1 MWTCP
6 KCEREIV
13 HANKWH
19 YCEKVSLD
27 SLFVGK
33 KDELSL
39 IFDRI
44 LSHIIT
50 WENVVVST
58 TKNCI
63 VFVHHQTFLVI
74 KPMKNVLNLKFYSA
88 EENVGFPIFKS
99 TRVSG
104 KFENTI
110 RISESRELS
119 AIMIKHIR
127 NSYELL

>member
-27 SLFVGK
+27 SLFDGK
-33 KDELSL
+33 KEELSL
-39 IFDRI
+39 VFDRI
-44 LSHIIT
+44 LSHVIT
-50 WENVVVST
+50 WENVGVSA

-74 KPMKNVLNLKFYSA
+74 KPMKTVLNLKFYSA
-88 EENVGFPIFKS
+88 GEKTGFPVLKS
-99 TRVSG
+99 TPVSG
-104 KFENTI
+104 KFENII
-110 RISESRELS
+110 RISEVDELS
-119 AIMIKHIR
+119 ADIIKHIKD
-127 NSYELL
+127 SYELL

>member
-6 KCEREIV
+6 KCEREMV

-27 SLFVGK
+27 SLFEGK
-33 KDELSL
+33 KEELSL

-44 LSHIIT
+44 LSHVIT
-50 WENVVVST
+50 WENVGVST

-74 KPMKNVLNLKFYSA
+74 KPMKSVLHLKFYSA
-88 EENVGFPIFKS
+88 EEKIGYPVYKS
-99 TRVSG
+99 TPVSG
-104 KFENTI
+104 RFENII
-110 RISESRELS
+110 RISEVGELS
-119 AIMIKHIR
+119 ADIIKHIKD
-127 NSYELL
+127 SYELL

>member
-44 LSHIIT
+44 LSHVIT

-63 VFVHHQTFLVI
+63 VFVHHQTFFVI
-74 KPMKNVLNLKFYSA
+74 KPMKSVLNLKFYSA

-119 AIMIKHIR
+119 AIIIKHIR